1 MNLEVNLVKVD
12 TIDSKLSKLLAR
24 NRFLV
29 ENDTQALDSIV
40 KFIADNASTFNAALT
55 DQRLVAQLQN
65 LSSLT
70 ITDLDC
76 LRYILSSKGIDI
88 WYFYVSDVE
97 VDQTDIPTGIFE
109 YNVVDTSNMMSAFIP
124 FSTKITQAQTEN
136 KLTTLYD
143 KIIDMYGLFSGKL
156 FSGINNPIKVMVD
169 SMKGDEE
176 ILGTVPTT
184 KSTYC
189 NSIFDFLKKDI
200 KVITN

>member
-55 DQRLVAQLQN
+55 DQRLVAQLQD